1 MFKLRYN
8 ALAIIQIIVLLF
20 NTIFLIRI
28 FGASIQSDAYLMAAA
43 IIDAIGLLQLMVV
56 EQFMYFYHDLKL
68 ENPEKAH
75 SFYNSSLF
83 ISIISGI
90 LLLVILFFGVNFVVK
105 LFAFNLTQERLSSLT
120 TIISIMIFGVVFT
133 SANYVNQRLLN
144 AEMRFSIPY
153 ILEILYPLFISGSL
167 LYIILTN
174 QVNIEFL
181 AYARVIG
188 LLSIFII
195 GLYFVKTL
203 GIHIN
208 FKFDPYMMKN
218 FVSNSFTMR
227 LGHNIH
233 NLLFSPITTN
243 ILSTFPVG
251 FASCFYYAQ
260 MIIFAINSIIVGP
273 SNRVLLA
280 KVSEMWSKKLI
291 SQIPEIMK
299 KYLKNTVPIF
309 ILTAIISYLIIPYV
323 LNLISSGSLSLSDI
337 DLIKYVFVGLAVWYG
352 IILIESAFVSVGSA
366 SKNSRI
372 FIFTNSI
379 FIIIFFCLSFYFK
392 DMFGLLVIP
401 LAAIIAQIVNFIFYT
416 RFAIKIIRD
425 HSE

>member
-8 ALAIIQIIVLLF
+8 ALAIIQVMVLLF

-28 FGASIQSDAYLMAAA
+28 FGASYQSDAYLMAVS
-43 IIDAIGLLQLMVV
+43 IIDAIGLLQLMLV

-83 ISIISGI
+83 LSIGSGI
-90 LLLVILFFGVNFVVK
+90 ILLVILFLGINIWVK
-105 LFAFNLTQERLSSLT
+105 LFAFDLSGERLSLL
-120 TIISIMIFGVVFT
+120 INVVSIMVFGVVFY
-133 SANYVNQRLLN
+133 SANYVNQRVLN

-153 ILEILYPLFISGSL
+153 ILEILNALFISISL
-167 LYIILTN
+167 VYVMFTN
-174 QVNIEFL
+174 QFNIQLL

-188 LLSIFII
+188 IFAVFIM
-195 GLYFVKTL
+195 GLYFVKAV
-203 GIHIN
+203 GIPIRLTFN
-208 FKFDPYMMKN
+208 SYMMKE

-233 NLLFSPITTN
+233 NLLFNPITTN
-243 ILSTFPVG
+243 ILSSFPVG

-260 MIIFAINSIIVGP
+260 MIIYAINSIVVGP
-273 SNRVLLA
+273 SNRVLLS
-280 KVSEMWSKKLI
+280 KVSEVWSKKLI

-309 ILTAIISYLIIPYV
+309 ILTVIISYLIIPYV

-379 FIIIFFCLSFYFK
+379 FIIIFFCISFYFK

-425 HSE
+425 HSK